1 MALYEWEG
9 KDRSGEYKR
18 GVLDA
23 PSELEVQ
30 NQLRS
35 MGVTAS
41 KIKKKGGGVILIPG
55 ISRVPVKSKVVFTRQ
70 LATMIDAGLP
80 LVQCLEILGTQ
91 EPNALFQRTILDVKR
106 QVESGSTF
114 ADALGKHPKVFD
126 NLFVNLVAAGE
137 MGGILDTILNRLAN
151 YMEKSLKLKQK
162 VKSAMKYP
170 VTVLVVSLIITGFL
184 LVKVIPTFG
193 EMFDSMGK
201 ELPALTAMV
210 IQWSDYTVDNL
221 PTVLGILVALIV
233 GVKLITMT
241 DKGGYYVDKGLL
253 HMPVFGT
260 LIKKAAVAR
269 FTRTLGTLISSG
281 VPILDALEIV
291 AKTSGNRVVEEGVM
305 YTRERIAEG
314 KSIASPLMEQPVFP
328 KMVVQMIAVGE
339 STGAM
344 DIMLSKIAD
353 FYDDEVDTAVEG
365 ITSLIEPIIMVVLG
379 GLIGFVLIA
388 MYLPIFNMADSFGGA
403 GG

>member
-1 MALYEWEG
+1 MALYNWEG
-9 KDRSGEYKR
+9 KDRQGEPKR

-35 MGVTAS
+35 MGVEPT
-41 KIKKKGGGVILIPG
+41 KIKKKAGGGGLIIPG
-55 ISRVPVKSKVVFTRQ
+55 ITNVPIKTKVVFTRQ

-80 LVQCLEILGTQ
+80 LVQCLEILGSQ
-91 EPNALFQRTILDVKR
+91 EPNPLFQKIVLDVKR

-114 ADALGKHPKVFD
+114 ADALAKHPKVVD
-126 NLFVNLVAAGE
+126 NLFVNLIQAGE
-137 MGGILDTILNRLAN
+137 MGGILDTILNRLAA
-151 YMEKSLKLKQK
+151 YIEKAVKLKQK

-170 VTVLVVSLIITGFL
+170 VTVLVVSLGISGFL

-193 EMFDSMGK
+193 EMFKSMGK
-201 ELPALTAMV
+201 DLPPLT
-210 IQWSDYTVDNL
+210 QTVMNASKMTIDNL
-221 PTVLGILVALIV
+221 PLIVAILVAFVV
-233 GVKLITMT
+233 GMGFVLKYPKPRFYFDSFML
-241 DKGGYYVDKGLL
+241 K
-253 HMPVFGT
+253 MPVFGT
-260 LIKKAAVAR
+260 LLKKAAVAK

-291 AKTSGNRVVEEGVM
+291 AKTAGNAVVEKGVM
-305 YTRERIAEG
+305 YTREKISEG

-353 FYDDEVDTAVEG
+353 FYDDEVDAAVDG
-365 ITSLIEPIIMVVLG
+365 ITSLIEPLIMVVLG
-379 GLIGFVLIA
+379 GIIGVVLLA
-388 MYLPIFNMADSFGGA
+388 MYMPIFNMADSFS
-403 GG
+403 